1 MSNKDFYRAFEDKYR
16 GSRELIKDRVNIY
29 IPFVLPLKELY
40 VNSPVLDIGCG
51 RGEWLE
57 LLKDNYIP
65 ACGID
70 FDEGMLT
77 ACHQLG
83 LDVLQGDGLKYLKE
97 QESESKIVISA
108 FHVVEHISFEDLQL
122 FVQES
127 LRVLKPGGILIMET
141 PNPENIKVASE
152 NFYLDPTHI
161 RPIPSTLLSFLPEFY
176 GYTRT
181 KVIRLQESQNLLKQ
195 ETATILQVIDGVSP
209 DYAVV
214 TQKTA
219 SLEILSQFDDA
230 FSKDYGLSL
239 DSLTN
244 RFENRLL
251 NIEAKASEAE
261 KRTNDALHHY
271 HSVINSNSW
280 KITQPLRIFGKF
292 LRYLLNYFPGIKMV
306 LRKILL
312 KSSKNIYISLNES
325 SLEKEFLIDITHVYR
340 DDLKTGIQR
349 VVRSVSKEL
358 SSQLDN
364 VKLIYLTDVDGYW
377 IYKYVDDPD
386 KIVVPKHGDIFLGLD
401 LNSAIINAKISGL
414 FHDWKKRGVNI
425 NFVVYDIL
433 PILHPKWWPQGVSCS
448 HEEWLKTVLSTAD
461 KVLCISKSVSN
472 DVNEYIKIHFSE
484 FHNQPIINWF
494 HLGADIDNSLPSKG
508 LPENSEIVLK
518 KIKSKI
524 SFLMVGTIEP
534 RKGIN
539 QALLAFETLWN
550 ENVDINLVIVGKEGW
565 MVDELIKKI
574 SNHSE
579 LNKRL
584 FWLNSISDEYLEKIY
599 ESSSC
604 LLAASEGEGFGLP
617 LIEVAQKKLSI
628 IARNTPVF
636 KEVASEFAYYFENN
650 NDPEILIAAIKKW
663 ITLYKNNEHPKSDNM
678 PWLTWE
684 KCSKKI
690 LDFIKEIK

>member
-1 MSNKDFYRAFEDKYR
+1 
-16 GSRELIKDRVNIY
+16 
-29 IPFVLPLKELY
+29 
-40 VNSPVLDIGCG
+40 
-51 RGEWLE
+51 
-57 LLKDNYIP
+57 
-65 ACGID
+65 
-70 FDEGMLT
+70 
-77 ACHQLG
+77 
-83 LDVLQGDGLKYLKE
+83 
-97 QESESKIVISA
+97 
-108 FHVVEHISFEDLQL
+108 
-122 FVQES
+122 
-127 LRVLKPGGILIMET
+127 
-141 PNPENIKVASE
+141 
-152 NFYLDPTHI
+152 
-161 RPIPSTLLSFLPEFY
+161 
-176 GYTRT
+176 
-181 KVIRLQESQNLLKQ
+181 
-195 ETATILQVIDGVSP
+195 
-209 DYAVV
+209 
-214 TQKTA
+214 
-219 SLEILSQFDDA
+219 
-230 FSKDYGLSL
+230 
-239 DSLTN
+239 
-244 RFENRLL
+244 
-251 NIEAKASEAE
+251 
-261 KRTNDALHHY
+261 
-271 HSVINSNSW
+271 
-280 KITQPLRIFGKF
+280 
-292 LRYLLNYFPGIKMV
+292 
-306 LRKILL
+306 
-312 KSSKNIYISLNES
+312 
-325 SLEKEFLIDITHVYR
+325 LEKEFLIDITHVYR